1 MAFNDLNLWVQ
12 WKMIMKLLKHPFMRV
27 KKFAM
32 SNLLLFFQGNVC
44 AQHVNQIPS
53 LNLENLFFKRLQ
65 TAPGQNLGLQA
76 LDRWASSSNIDT
88 KLMIEVHDKIFQFV
102 LFSAMLCNNCFSSWC
117 HQMATDAIYLWWRP
131 AYLSPSEDPNH
142 QSVLG
147 QNWQDS
153 QLYIY
158 RLYVGVALRSVRQK
172 WLNSY
177 SIWSKLQT
185 IEFHTHLH
193 FILGR
198 SLELENATV
207 LFLIPEKCDRNI
219 TLKNSSS

>member
-1 MAFNDLNLWVQ
+1 MKNDYETFKAPIYESEKVCN
-12 WKMIMKLLKHPFMRV
+12 V
-27 KKFAM
+27 KSTFIFSRKCLCSTCK
-32 SNLLLFFQGNVC
+32 SN
-44 AQHVNQIPS
+44 PS

-88 KLMIEVHDKIFQFV
+88 KLMIKVHDKIFQFV
-102 LFSAMLCNNCFSSWC
+102 LFPAMLCNNCFSSWC